1 MSAKPYRLA
10 FTSGGLLAR
19 EAIVATPIYIR
30 VHDWA
35 LVRAEID
42 ADNLL
47 QARTI
52 SSGRR
57 TSRELVQRL
66 STLSEAEVELVV
78 DATSSERGHM
88 MWAAACRRYE
98 LIGDFAEEVMREK
111 FLLLNPVLIPRDF
124 DAFVRSKALWRAEL
138 ESTTDSTMR
147 KLRTNLFLMLR
158 EAGFVSDDGHI
169 VASGLSQRVAN
180 VLAARTPSDIRF
192 FPVVDVEA
200 GKAAR

>member
-1 MSAKPYRLA
+1 MNSLPYKLS

-19 EAIVATPIYIR
+19 EASVATPIYMRI
-30 VHDWA
+30 HDWA

-66 STLSEAEVELVV
+66 STLSEAEVELLV

-111 FLLLNPVLIPRDF
+111 FLLFNPILVPSDF
-124 DAFVRSKALWRAEL
+124 DSFVRSKALWREEL
-138 ESTTDSTMR
+138 ESTADSTMR

-158 EAGFVSDDGHI
+158 EAGFVSDSGHI
-169 VASGLSQRVAN
+169 VTSVLSQRIASA
-180 VLAARTPSDIRF
+180 LEARTPSDIRF
-192 FPVVDVEA
+192 FPVVDVQA
-200 GKAAR
+200 GRAAR

>member
-1 MSAKPYRLA
+1 VSALPYKLS

-19 EAIVATPIYIR
+19 EATVAAPIYMR
-30 VHDWA
+30 VHDWV

-42 ADNLL
+42 AFNLL

-57 TSRELVQRL
+57 TTRELVQRL
-66 STLSEAEVELVV
+66 STLSEAEIELLV
-78 DATSSERGHM
+78 DATSTERGHV

-111 FLLLNPVLIPRDF
+111 FLLLNPVLVPKDF
-124 DAFVRSKALWRAEL
+124 DGFVRSKTLWRAEL
-138 ESTTDSTMR
+138 EATTDSTMR
-147 KLRTNLFLMLR
+147 KLRTNLFLMIR

-169 VASGLSQRVAN
+169 VASSLSQRVAN

-192 FPVVDVEA
+192 FPVVDVQA
-200 GKAAR
+200 GRAAR